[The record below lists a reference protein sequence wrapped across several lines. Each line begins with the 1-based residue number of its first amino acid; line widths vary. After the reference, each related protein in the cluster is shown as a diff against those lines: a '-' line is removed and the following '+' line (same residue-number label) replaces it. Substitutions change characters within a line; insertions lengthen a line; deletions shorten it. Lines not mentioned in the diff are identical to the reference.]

1 MPYQSLSEADVR
13 LVQVIP
19 SAVAWE
25 IAVTL
30 NTAARIA
37 VLKNT
42 LAFFKRKGKMHIK
55 KIFRNARRFVV

>member
-1 MPYQSLSEADVR
+1 MPYQSLSDADVR

-25 IAVTL
+25 TALML
-30 NTAARIA
+30 NKDARIT
-37 VLKNT
+37 VLVNT
-42 LAFFKRKGKMHIK
+42 FAFFMRKGKMHIK